1 VPADEVPGD
10 EVPAAEMAAT
20 AAAAVQANAPAESPG
35 APQTQAPPVYAAQR
49 QRDDGESTLNVLS
62 TVVPVLLKRYGPV
75 LAVVGLLIFV
85 VIKIIRRK
93 S

>member
-1 VPADEVPGD
+1 
-10 EVPAAEMAAT
+10 
-20 AAAAVQANAPAESPG
+20 
-35 APQTQAPPVYAAQR
+35 
-49 QRDDGESTLNVLS
+49 VLS
-62 TVVPVLLKRYGPV
+62 TVGPVLLKRYGPA